1 VIDGFRLVE
10 NSPPDSHKCPVP
22 LKDHPQYPD
31 QKSMKIPDGQ
41 LGDVWQCAN
50 CMQCW
55 HLCNINQYQYNYSPI
70 YRKWLKISSRKAQR
84 LIRKAARHTLLSKT
98 KSKHMLSFNKS
109 TVDFLLILIPSM
121 LLALLILYMA
131 WTS

>member
-1 VIDGFRLVE
+1 MIDGFRLVE
-10 NSPPDSHKCPVP
+10 NPPPNNHKCPVP

-31 QKSMKIPDGQ
+31 QKSKRIPDGQ

-55 HLCNINQYQYNYSPI
+55 HLCNINQYQYDYSPI

-84 LIRKAARHTLLSKT
+84 LIRKATRREAT
-98 KSKHMLSFNKS
+98 SKHTLSFNKDII
-109 TVDFLLILIPSM
+109 DFLLIFISS
-121 LLALLILYMA
+121 LLLMLLILYFA
-131 WTS
+131 WMS